1 MTPEPPLSFDVTL
14 QKLKLMVYC
23 RLGSASTLAQ
33 ANNSAFQ
40 KSIRLT
46 FFYFT
51 IFHNLQLSTMILSYE
66 IVKLFER

>member
-1 MTPEPPLSFDVTL
+1 MIPKPPLSFELTL
-14 QKLKLMVYC
+14 HKLKVMVSC

-33 ANNSAFQ
+33 ANNSVFQ

-46 FFYFT
+46 FFNLT

-66 IVKLFER
+66 